1 MDVYKRLKDIR
12 KGMAAVAVAACWALF
27 PASQAQSVQ
36 PVNATALPANPP
48 TTTKFFPLSEIH
60 KGLQGVAYTV
70 FEGTK
75 PEPMG
80 VEILGVL
87 HNALGPRQDMIL
99 ARLEGTKP
107 EYTGVVAGMSGSP
120 VYIDGRLVGA
130 LAYRIGEFSKEPI
143 AGITPIAEML
153 DVSNQSM
160 PLSTAQ
166 LRDAGG
172 SLGFAGNR

>member
-12 KGMAAVAVAACWALF
+12 KGMAALVVGTCAVALAQTPAPNAPPAL
-27 PASQAQSVQ
+27 
-36 PVNATALPANPP
+36 ATALPAHPP
-48 TTTKFFPLSEIH
+48 EITKFFPLSEIH

-99 ARLEGTKP
+99 GRLEGTKP
-107 EYTGVVAGMSGSP
+107 EYTGVVAGVRGGP
-120 VYIDGRLVGA
+120 GFIDGGVVG
-130 LAYRIGEFSKEPI
+130 
-143 AGITPIAEML
+143 
-153 DVSNQSM
+153 
-160 PLSTAQ
+160 
-166 LRDAGG
+166 GG
-172 SLGFAGNR
+172 S